1 MVDTN
6 NFSNDPNGA
15 SNSVDLKIA
24 VLGKSLVGKSAL
36 TYRFISDKFPTE
48 HDTTIEDQYK
58 INTTIDEYNCKLE
71 ILDTA
76 GQDDYQ
82 SMLDTWIGFA
92 EGFVLVYSI
101 DDRESFDSLKSKYD
115 RIVKNKAE
123 EIYSIIIVGNKCDLE
138 DKRKVTLEE
147 GQSYAKEKGV
157 EFMEVSALKTINV
170 KETFITLAHNLLNKK
185 IKPKKAVSGDKCC
198 IIF

>member
-1 MVDTN
+1 MADN
-6 NFSNDPNGA
+6 QFSSDPTET
-15 SNSVDLKIA
+15 SDVIELKLA
-24 VLGKSLVGKSAL
+24 VLGQTLVGKSAL

-58 INTTIDEYNCKLE
+58 INTTIDEHNCRLE

-82 SMLDTWIGFA
+82 SVLDTWINFA

-101 DDRESFDSLKSKYD
+101 DDRESFESLKDKYD
-115 RIVKNKAE
+115 RVVKNKSDDV
-123 EIYSIIIVGNKCDLE
+123 YSVIIVGNKCDLE
-138 DKRKVTLEE
+138 DKRKVTKEE
-147 GQSYAKEKGV
+147 GESYAKSKGV
-157 EFMEVSALKTINV
+157 DFMEVSALKTINV
-170 KETFITLAHNLLNKK
+170 KETFVKLAHNLLEKK
-185 IKPKKAVSGDKCC
+185 VTQKTEAGGDKCC

>member
-1 MVDTN
+1 MADN
-6 NFSNDPNGA
+6 QFSSDPTEI
-15 SNSVDLKIA
+15 SDVIELKLA
-24 VLGKSLVGKSAL
+24 VLGQTLVGKSAL

-58 INTTIDEYNCKLE
+58 INTTIDEHNCRLE

-82 SMLDTWIGFA
+82 SMLDTWINFA

-101 DDRESFDSLKSKYD
+101 DDRESFESLKDKYD
-115 RIVKNKAE
+115 RVVKNKSDDV
-123 EIYSIIIVGNKCDLE
+123 YSVIIVGNKCDLE
-138 DKRKVTLEE
+138 DKRKVTKEE
-147 GQSYAKEKGV
+147 GESYAKSKGV
-157 EFMEVSALKTINV
+157 DFMEVSALKTINV
-170 KETFITLAHNLLNKK
+170 KETFVKLAHNLLEKK
-185 IKPKKAVSGDKCC
+185 ITQKTEAGGDKCC

>member
-1 MVDTN
+1 MADN
-6 NFSNDPNGA
+6 QFS
-15 SNSVDLKIA
+15 SDLTETSDVIELKLA
-24 VLGKSLVGKSAL
+24 VLGQTLVGKSAL

-58 INTTIDEYNCKLE
+58 INTTIDEHNCRLE

-82 SMLDTWIGFA
+82 SMLDTWINFA

-101 DDRESFDSLKSKYD
+101 DDRESFESLKDKYD
-115 RIVKNKAE
+115 RVVKNKSDDV
-123 EIYSIIIVGNKCDLE
+123 YSVIIVGNKCDLE
-138 DKRKVTLEE
+138 DKRKVTKEE
-147 GQSYAKEKGV
+147 GESYAKSKGV
-157 EFMEVSALKTINV
+157 DFMEVSALKTINV
-170 KETFITLAHNLLNKK
+170 KETFVKLAHNLLEKK
-185 IKPKKAVSGDKCC
+185 VTQKTEAGGDKCC